1 IDMTA
6 QVYIVLNSAKNALL
20 VPSSAL
26 SSKQFSGQRKQGQSA
41 DKASST
47 PSAERKHQ
55 GNGVRLERLNLT
67 PEQKQL
73 IEQGKATLSVVRV
86 LQADGTTKPT
96 QILVGINNR
105 VNAQVLAGLKQ
116 GDQVV
121 IADSSENSAASAN
134 SGNNR
139 RRGPMGM

>member
-1 IDMTA
+1 M
-6 QVYIVLNSAKNALL
+6 

-26 SSKQFSGQRKQGQSA
+26 SSKQFSYQRKQGQSA

-55 GNGVRLERLNLT
+55 GNGARLERLNLT

-121 IADSSENSAASAN
+121 IADSSENSAASVN

-139 RRGPMGM
+139 RRSGPMGM

>member
-1 IDMTA
+1 M
-6 QVYIVLNSAKNALL
+6 
-20 VPSSAL
+20 
-26 SSKQFSGQRKQGQSA
+26 
-41 DKASST
+41 
-47 PSAERKHQ
+47 
-55 GNGVRLERLNLT
+55 
-67 PEQKQL
+67 
-73 IEQGKATLSVVRV
+73 SVVRV

-139 RRGPMGM
+139 RRNGPMGM